1 MGSFM
6 ASFRFQFH
14 PLLPSAV
21 NSSGAVSP
29 DMRATASSTPVMM
42 PARAAFQ
49 VTDLMT
55 KFCGAP
61 SALAFGRNADGSTN
75 SCLFVIANASYN
87 ALPMTL
93 AGRLDELN
101 PSAVSDPGCPAGAPP
116 AQVSID
122 DAVHELLHPGG
133 LSAQQLTALDQQ
145 GNNNGRYDIG
155 DLRAFLIANGA
166 LATRVKIA
174 P

>member
-1 MGSFM
+1 
-6 ASFRFQFH
+6 
-14 PLLPSAV
+14 
-21 NSSGAVSP
+21 
-29 DMRATASSTPVMM
+29 
-42 PARAAFQ
+42 
-49 VTDLMT
+49 
-55 KFCGAP
+55 
-61 SALAFGRNADGSTN
+61 
-75 SCLFVIANASYN
+75 
-87 ALPMTL
+87 MTL

-101 PSAVSDPGCPAGAPP
+101 PSAVADPGCPAGAPP

-122 DAVHELLHPGG
+122 EAVHELLHPGR

-166 LATRVKIA
+166 KQV